1 MVKKV
6 TSKISN
12 WFILQPKTLGL
23 LTFITALLIVGFFV
37 SLRYKIFKENQQRE
51 MSNMLEVVHQNIE
64 QILKNSYTTTLTL
77 AVSIDD
83 EGVPRD
89 FDKIGEKL
97 VTTNSSIDAVQLV
110 PNGVIKYI
118 YPLKGNEA
126 AMNYDILKSKNVYQE
141 AQKSIETKL
150 IYFAGPLRLK
160 QGGIAVI
167 GRLPIFKNGKF
178 WGFSAVL
185 IKLET
190 LLKNSGLKSINES
203 KYYFQFS
210 KENPLTGE
218 EEFFLP
224 NKSDFSKKYFQTVV
238 IPDGN
243 WKLYLIS
250 TNENGIY
257 SQIMTSSILGLLLS
271 IMFGVW
277 VYTILKKPAEQQKLI
292 LKQAKKLIESEIEF
306 KTLFEQA
313 PVGIAKLDTKTG
325 EFIEVN
331 KEYCDITG
339 YTEDELKE
347 MNFKQI
353 TFPDDLNI
361 DLSNMEQLINGIIS
375 EFSMEKRYY
384 NKSGKIVWVNLI
396 VAPLWKKDEDQ
407 KNHIAIVEDITE
419 KKEAEQSLKKS
430 FDLVNEQNKRLL
442 NFSYIVSH
450 NLRAHSS
457 NINSISNLLEET
469 DNEQETKEL
478 TGLLKKVSE
487 SLNETM
493 SNLNEVVNIQSNVHL
508 TKEQLNLNN
517 YIHSTIDVLSEQINL
532 KKGTINNL
540 LEDDV
545 MVKYNP
551 AYLESILLN
560 FISNSLKYSHPDRT
574 PIVTLSFD
582 KIKNEMKISDNG
594 LGIDLEKYGSS
605 LFGMYKT
612 FHKNKDA
619 KGIGLFITKNQIEAM
634 GGKIAVE
641 SEPNVGTTFT
651 VHFIA

>member
-12 WFILQPKTLGL
+12 WFILQPKALGF
-23 LTFITALLIVGFFV
+23 LTFIIALLIVGFFV
-37 SLRYKIFKENQQRE
+37 SLRYKIFKENQKRE

-77 AVSIDD
+77 AMSIDD

-141 AQKSIETKL
+141 AQKSIEAKL

-167 GRLPIFKNGKF
+167 GRLPVFKNGKF

-190 LLKNSGLKSINES
+190 LLKNSGLKSIDES

-210 KENPLTGE
+210 KANPLTGK

-250 TNENGIY
+250 TKENGIY

-271 IMFGVW
+271 IMLGVW
-277 VYTILKKPAEQQKLI
+277 VYTILKKPAEQQILI
-292 LKQAKKLIESEIEF
+292 LEQAKKLIESEIEF
-306 KTLFEQA
+306 RTLFEQA
-313 PVGIAKLDTKTG
+313 PVGIAKLETKTG
-325 EFIEVN
+325 NFIEVN
-331 KEYCDITG
+331 KEYCEITG
-339 YTEDELKE
+339 YTEDELKG
-347 MNFKQI
+347 MNFSQI
-353 TFPDDLNI
+353 TYPDDLNEGQNKI
-361 DLSNMEQLINGIIS
+361 EQLISREINH
-375 EFSMEKRYY
+375 FVLEKRYF
-384 NKSGKIVWVNLI
+384 NKSGRVIWVNLF
-396 VAPLWKKDEDQ
+396 VAALCKKGEVP
-407 KNHIAIVEDITE
+407 KNHMTIVEDITE
-419 KKEAEQSLKKS
+419 KKEAEQSLKQS

-469 DNEQETKEL
+469 DSEQETKEL

-493 SNLNEVVNIQSNVHL
+493 SNLNDVVNIQSNIHL

-532 KKGTINNL
+532 KKGTINNMV
-540 LEDDV
+540 EDDV

-574 PIVTLSFD
+574 PIVTISFD
-582 KIKNEMKISDNG
+582 KMKNEMKISDNG

-612 FHKNKDA
+612 FHQNKDA

-634 GGKIAVE
+634 GGKISVE

>member
-12 WFILQPKTLGL
+12 WFILQPKALGF
-23 LTFITALLIVGFFV
+23 LTFISALLIVGFFV

-51 MSNMLEVVHQNIE
+51 MSNILEVVHQNIE
-64 QILKNSYTTTLTL
+64 QVLKNSYTSTLTL
-77 AVSIDD
+77 AMSIDD
-83 EGVPRD
+83 EGIPRD

-167 GRLPIFKNGKF
+167 GRLPVFKNGKF

-190 LLKNSGLKSINES
+190 LLKNSGIKSMDAS

-210 KENPLTGE
+210 KANPLTGE

-250 TNENGIY
+250 TKENGLY
-257 SQIMTSSILGLLLS
+257 YQIMTSSIFGLLLS
-271 IMFGVW
+271 IMIGVW
-277 VYTILKKPAEQQKLI
+277 VYTILKKPAEQQILI
-292 LKQAKKLIESEIEF
+292 LEQAKKLIESEIEF

-325 EFIEVN
+325 KFIEIN
-331 KEYCDITG
+331 KEYCHITG
-339 YTEDELKE
+339 YTEEELKE
-347 MNFKQI
+347 MDFKQI
-353 TFPDDLNI
+353 TFPDDLSN
-361 DLSNMEQLINGIIS
+361 DLSNMEKLINGFIS

-384 NKSGKIVWVNLI
+384 NKSGKIVWVNLF
-396 VAPLWKKDEDQ
+396 VAPLWKNSDEP

-419 KKEAEQSLKKS
+419 KKEAEQSLKQS

-457 NINSISNLLEET
+457 NINSISSLLEET
-469 DNEQETKEL
+469 DSVQETKEL

-493 SNLNEVVNIQSNVHL
+493 SNLNDVVNIQSNIHL

-540 LEDDV
+540 VEDDV

-574 PIVTLSFD
+574 PIITLSFD
-582 KIKNEMKISDNG
+582 KMKNEMKISDNG

-612 FHKNKDA
+612 FHQNKDA

>member
-1 MVKKV
+1 MAKKV

-12 WFILQPKTLGL
+12 WFILQPKALGF
-23 LTFITALLIVGFFV
+23 LTFLSALFIVGFFV

-77 AVSIDD
+77 AMSIDD
-83 EGVPRD
+83 EGVPKD

-97 VTTNSSIDAVQLV
+97 VTKNSSIDAVQLV

-126 AMNYDILKSKNVYQE
+126 AMNYDILKSTNVYQE
-141 AQKSIETKL
+141 AQKAREAKL

-167 GRLPIFKNGKF
+167 GRLPVFKNGKF
-178 WGFSAVL
+178 WGFAAVL

-190 LLKNSGLKSINES
+190 LLKNSGIKSIDES

-210 KENPLTGE
+210 KANPLTGE

-224 NKSDFSKKYFQTVV
+224 NKSDFSKKYFQTVI

-250 TNENGIY
+250 TKENGLY
-257 SQIMTSSILGLLLS
+257 YQIMTSSIFGLLLS
-271 IMFGVW
+271 IMIGVL
-277 VYTILKKPAEQQKLI
+277 VYTILKKPAEQQILI

-313 PVGIAKLDTKTG
+313 PVGIAKLDTKSG
-325 EFIEVN
+325 KFIQVN
-331 KEYCDITG
+331 KEYCNLTG
-339 YTEDELKE
+339 YSEEELKV
-347 MNFKQI
+347 MDFKQI
-353 TFPDDLNI
+353 TYPE
-361 DLSNMEQLINGIIS
+361 DLSIDVSHMEKLANGFIS
-375 EFSMEKRYY
+375 EFSLEKRYY
-384 NKSGKIVWVNLI
+384 NKAGKIVWVNLF
-396 VAPLWKKDEDQ
+396 VAPLWKKDDEP
-407 KNHIAIVEDITE
+407 KNHIAIVEDITD

-469 DNEQETKEL
+469 NNEEETKEL
-478 TGLLKKVSE
+478 TGILKKVSD

-532 KKGTINNL
+532 KKATINNRI
-540 LEDDV
+540 EDDV

-560 FISNSLKYSHPDRT
+560 FISNSIKYAHPDRT
-574 PIVTLSFD
+574 PIITLSFD

-594 LGIDLEKYGSS
+594 LGIDLKKYGSS

-612 FHKNKDA
+612 FHNNKDA

-634 GGKIAVE
+634 GGKISIE

-651 VHFIA
+651 VYFIA

>member
-12 WFILQPKTLGL
+12 WFILQPKTLGF
-23 LTFITALLIVGFFV
+23 LTFIVALLIVGFFV

-51 MSNMLEVVHQNIE
+51 MSNVLEVVHQNIE

-77 AVSIDD
+77 AMSIDD

-97 VTTNSSIDAVQLV
+97 VTKNSSIDAVQLV

-141 AQKSIETKL
+141 AQKSIEAKL

-167 GRLPIFKNGKF
+167 GRLPVFKNGKF

-190 LLKNSGLKSINES
+190 LLKNSGIKSIDKS

-210 KENPLTGE
+210 KANPLTGE

-250 TNENGIY
+250 TKENGLY
-257 SQIMTSSILGLLLS
+257 YQIMTSAIFGLLLS
-271 IMFGVW
+271 IMIGVW
-277 VYTILKKPAEQQKLI
+277 VYTILKKPAEQQILI
-292 LKQAKKLIESEIEF
+292 LEQAKKLIESEIEF

-325 EFIEVN
+325 KFIEIN
-331 KEYCDITG
+331 KEYCHITG
-339 YTEDELKE
+339 YTEEELKE
-347 MNFKQI
+347 MDFKQI
-353 TFPDDLNI
+353 TFPDDLSN
-361 DLSNMEQLINGIIS
+361 DLSNMEKLINGFIS

-384 NKSGKIVWVNLI
+384 NKSGKIVWVNLF
-396 VAPLWKKDEDQ
+396 VAPLWKNSDEP

-419 KKEAEQSLKKS
+419 KKEAEQSLKQS

-457 NINSISNLLEET
+457 NINSISSLLEET
-469 DNEQETKEL
+469 DSVQETKEL

-493 SNLNEVVNIQSNVHL
+493 SNLNDVVNIQSNIHL

-540 LEDDV
+540 VEDDV

-574 PIVTLSFD
+574 PIITLSFD
-582 KIKNEMKISDNG
+582 KMKNEMKISDNG

-612 FHKNKDA
+612 FHQNKDA

>member
-6 TSKISN
+6 TSKISS
-12 WFILQPKTLGL
+12 WFLLQPKTLGF
-23 LTFITALLIVGFFV
+23 LTFISALLIVGFFV

-51 MSNMLEVVHQNIE
+51 MSNILEVVHQNIE

-77 AVSIDD
+77 AMSIDD
-83 EGVPRD
+83 EGIPRD

-97 VTTNSSIDAVQLV
+97 VSSNSSIDAVQLV

-126 AMNYDILKSKNVYQE
+126 AMNYDILNSKNVRQE
-141 AQKSIETKL
+141 AKKSIEANL

-167 GRLPIFKNGKF
+167 GRLPVFKNGKF

-210 KENPLTGE
+210 KANPITGE

-224 NKSDFSKKYFQTVV
+224 NKSDFSKKYFQTVM

-250 TNENGIY
+250 TKENGIY

-271 IMFGVW
+271 IMIGVW

-339 YTEDELKE
+339 YSEDELKE

-353 TFPDDLNI
+353 TFPDDLSN
-361 DLSNMEQLINGIIS
+361 DLSNMEKLVNGSIS
-375 EFSMEKRYY
+375 EFSIEKRY
-384 NKSGKIVWVNLI
+384 
-396 VAPLWKKDEDQ
+396 
-407 KNHIAIVEDITE
+407 
-419 KKEAEQSLKKS
+419 
-430 FDLVNEQNKRLL
+430 
-442 NFSYIVSH
+442 
-450 NLRAHSS
+450 
-457 NINSISNLLEET
+457 
-469 DNEQETKEL
+469 
-478 TGLLKKVSE
+478 
-487 SLNETM
+487 
-493 SNLNEVVNIQSNVHL
+493 
-508 TKEQLNLNN
+508 
-517 YIHSTIDVLSEQINL
+517 
-532 KKGTINNL
+532 
-540 LEDDV
+540 
-545 MVKYNP
+545 
-551 AYLESILLN
+551 
-560 FISNSLKYSHPDRT
+560 
-574 PIVTLSFD
+574 
-582 KIKNEMKISDNG
+582 
-594 LGIDLEKYGSS
+594 
-605 LFGMYKT
+605 
-612 FHKNKDA
+612 
-619 KGIGLFITKNQIEAM
+619 
-634 GGKIAVE
+634 
-641 SEPNVGTTFT
+641 
-651 VHFIA
+651 

>member
-12 WFILQPKTLGL
+12 WFILQPKVSG
-23 LTFITALLIVGFFV
+23 FITFFIALFFVGFFV
-37 SLRYKIFKENQQRE
+37 SLRYKIIKENQQRE
-51 MSNMLEVVHQNIE
+51 MSNILEVVHQNIE

-77 AVSIDD
+77 AMSIDD

-97 VTTNSSIDAVQLV
+97 VTKNSSIDAVQLV

-141 AQKSIETKL
+141 AQKSIEAKL

-167 GRLPIFKNGKF
+167 GRLPVFKNGKF

-190 LLKNSGLKSINES
+190 LLKNSGIKSIDKS

-210 KENPLTGE
+210 KANPLTGE

-250 TNENGIY
+250 TKENGLY
-257 SQIMTSSILGLLLS
+257 YQIMTSSIFGLLLS
-271 IMFGVW
+271 IMIGVW
-277 VYTILKKPAEQQKLI
+277 VYTILKKPAEQQILI
-292 LKQAKKLIESEIEF
+292 LEQAKKLIESEIEF

-325 EFIEVN
+325 KFIEIN
-331 KEYCDITG
+331 KEYCHITG
-339 YTEDELKE
+339 YTEEELKE
-347 MNFKQI
+347 MDFKQI
-353 TFPDDLNI
+353 TFPDDLSN
-361 DLSNMEQLINGIIS
+361 DLSNMEKLINGFIS

-384 NKSGKIVWVNLI
+384 NKSGKIVWVNLF
-396 VAPLWKKDEDQ
+396 VAPLWKNSDEP

-419 KKEAEQSLKKS
+419 KKEAEQSLKQS

-457 NINSISNLLEET
+457 NINSISSLLEET
-469 DNEQETKEL
+469 DSVQETKEL

-493 SNLNEVVNIQSNVHL
+493 SNLNDVVNIQSNIHL

-540 LEDDV
+540 VEDDV

-574 PIVTLSFD
+574 PIITLSFD
-582 KIKNEMKISDNG
+582 KMKNEMKISDNG

-612 FHKNKDA
+612 FHQNKDA

-641 SEPNVGTTFT
+641 SKPNVGTTFT

>member
-12 WFILQPKTLGL
+12 WFILQPKALGF
-23 LTFITALLIVGFFV
+23 LTFIIALLIVGFFV
-37 SLRYKIFKENQQRE
+37 SLRYKIFKENQKRE

-77 AVSIDD
+77 AMSIDD

-97 VTTNSSIDAVQLV
+97 VTKNSSIDAVQLV

-141 AQKSIETKL
+141 AQKSIEAKL

-167 GRLPIFKNGKF
+167 GRLPVFKNGKF

-190 LLKNSGLKSINES
+190 LLKNSGLKSIDES

-210 KENPLTGE
+210 KANPLTGE

-250 TNENGIY
+250 TKENGIY

-271 IMFGVW
+271 IMLGVW
-277 VYTILKKPAEQQKLI
+277 VYTILKKPAEQQILI
-292 LKQAKKLIESEIEF
+292 LEQAKKLIESEIEF
-306 KTLFEQA
+306 RTLFEQA
-313 PVGIAKLDTKTG
+313 PVGIAKLETKTG
-325 EFIEVN
+325 KFIEVN
-331 KEYCDITG
+331 KEYCEITG

-353 TFPDDLNI
+353 TFPDDLNN
-361 DLSNMEQLINGIIS
+361 DLSKMEKLVNGFIS
-375 EFSMEKRYY
+375 EFSIEKRYY
-384 NKSGKIVWVNLI
+384 NKSGKIVWVNLF
-396 VAPLWKKDEDQ
+396 VAPLWKESEEQ

-419 KKEAEQSLKKS
+419 KKEAEQSLKQS

-469 DNEQETKEL
+469 DSEQETKEL

-493 SNLNEVVNIQSNVHL
+493 SNLNDVVNIQSNIHL

-540 LEDDV
+540 VEDDV

-582 KIKNEMKISDNG
+582 KMKNEMKISDNG

-612 FHKNKDA
+612 FHQNKDA

>member
-1 MVKKV
+1 M
-6 TSKISN
+6 
-12 WFILQPKTLGL
+12 
-23 LTFITALLIVGFFV
+23 
-37 SLRYKIFKENQQRE
+37 
-51 MSNMLEVVHQNIE
+51 
-64 QILKNSYTTTLTL
+64 
-77 AVSIDD
+77 SIDD
-83 EGVPRD
+83 EGIPRD

-167 GRLPIFKNGKF
+167 GRLPVFKNGKF

-190 LLKNSGLKSINES
+190 LLKNSGIKSMDAS

-210 KENPLTGE
+210 KANPLTGE

-250 TNENGIY
+250 TKENGLY
-257 SQIMTSSILGLLLS
+257 YQIMTSSIFGLLLS
-271 IMFGVW
+271 IMIGVW
-277 VYTILKKPAEQQKLI
+277 VYTILKKPAEQQILI
-292 LKQAKKLIESEIEF
+292 LEQAKKLIESEIEF

-325 EFIEVN
+325 KFIEIN
-331 KEYCDITG
+331 KEYCHITG
-339 YTEDELKE
+339 YTEEELKE
-347 MNFKQI
+347 MDFKQI
-353 TFPDDLNI
+353 TFPDDLSN
-361 DLSNMEQLINGIIS
+361 DLSNMEKLINGFIS

-384 NKSGKIVWVNLI
+384 NKSGKIVWVNLF
-396 VAPLWKKDEDQ
+396 VAQLWKNSDEP

-419 KKEAEQSLKKS
+419 KKEAEQSLKQS

-457 NINSISNLLEET
+457 NINSISSLLEET
-469 DNEQETKEL
+469 DSVKETKEL

-493 SNLNEVVNIQSNVHL
+493 SNLNDVVNIQSNIHL

-540 LEDDV
+540 VEDDV

-574 PIVTLSFD
+574 PIITLSFD
-582 KIKNEMKISDNG
+582 KMKNEMKISDNG

-612 FHKNKDA
+612 FHQNKDA

-634 GGKIAVE
+634 GGKISVE